1 MVQDVSMEKTVISKA
16 LTNQESY
23 ILENKMLNSKRSRL
37 IEVARKLIY
46 RQGFNMTTLADIA
59 TGARVP
65 LGNIYYYFRTKA
77 DIGIAVLNLIATE
90 QQILLENLDK
100 EPSAKARL
108 HYFLEY
114 LRQDGKLIAL
124 QGCHIGTLCQ
134 EFAKERGSALH
145 KLAAKT
151 MMDLLLWI
159 EAQFHALGFVE
170 EASDLSL
177 ELTYKLQGVFLLGH
191 AFKDSSL
198 IVRQIILLQ
207 ETIKEQ
213 TTKVN
218 AFEESV

>member
-1 MVQDVSMEKTVISKA
+1 VVQGVSMEKTVISKA

-37 IEVARKLIY
+37 IEAARKLIY
-46 RQGFNMTTLADIA
+46 QQGFNMTTLADIA
-59 TGARVP
+59 TDARVP
-65 LGNIYYYFRTKA
+65 LGNVYYYFKTKA

-90 QQILLENLDK
+90 QQTLLENLDK

-108 HYFLEY
+108 HYLLEH
-114 LRQDGKLIAL
+114 LKQEGKLIAL

-134 EFAKERGSALH
+134 ELAKERGSALH
-145 KLAAKT
+145 KLAAKA

-159 EAQFHALGFVE
+159 EAQFNALGFVE
-170 EASDLSL
+170 EASNLSL
-177 ELTYKLQGVFLLGH
+177 EFMYKLQGIFLLGH
-191 AFKDSSL
+191 AFKYSSL
-198 IVRQIILLQ
+198 IVRQITLLQ

-213 TTKVN
+213 TAEVS

>member
-1 MVQDVSMEKTVISKA
+1 MVQGILTEKTVIRKA
-16 LTNQESY
+16 LTNQKSY
-23 ILENKMLNSKRSRL
+23 ILENKMLDSKRSRL
-37 IEVARKLIY
+37 IEAARKLIY
-46 RQGFNMTTLADIA
+46 QQGFNMMTLADIA

-65 LGNIYYYFRTKA
+65 LGNVYYYFRTKA

-90 QQILLENLDK
+90 QETLLENLDK
-100 EPSAKARL
+100 EPSAKVRL
-108 HYFLEY
+108 HYFLEH
-114 LRQDGKLIAL
+114 LKQDGKLIAL

-134 EFAKERGSALH
+134 ELAKEKDTELH
-145 KLAAKT
+145 KLAAKA

-213 TTKVN
+213 TAKVN